1 MRLRVLINL
10 VAAIVMA
17 VAASSVLAATPLPR
31 AVDDKADPVSGEWV
45 VLFTVE
51 GMQVTGKLN
60 LKLDGDK
67 VTGTAE
73 TKHTGPGTLSKGT
86 WANSQ
91 VNFTLNFAEH
101 ESILVTGKLKDGK
114 LVGEFTTEGMQGT
127 WEATRK

>member
-1 MRLRVLINL
+1 MRLRTLISL

-17 VAASSVLAATPLPR
+17 VTASSVAAATPLPK
-31 AVDDKADPVSGEWV
+31 AVDDKADPISGEWT
-45 VLFTVE
+45 VLFEVQ
-51 GMQVTGKLN
+51 GMQVTGKFN

-86 WANSQ
+86 WANPQ

-101 ESILVTGKLKDGK
+101 ESIVVTGKLKDGK

-127 WEATRK
+127 WEATKK